1 MKFEKNF
8 NIKEAFLE
16 IYPSH
21 DYDKCCIF
29 DRKNKLTIEYSI
41 CIWLNVGFDMRIIK
55 NDGLGDFIIYEGMQ
69 PFSQEDFDTIIV
81 PLLAHDHR
89 YEANTMIIE
98 REGRVV
104 YKGPKNSKV
113 DAMVNPSKETLD
125 RVNNF
130 LTNQE
135 IRYHKNQEK

>member
-1 MKFEKNF
+1 MKFEKSF

-113 DAMVNPSKETLD
+113 DAMVNPSKATLD

-135 IRYHKNQEK
+135 IKYHKNQEK

>member
-1 MKFEKNF
+1 MKFEKKF
-8 NIKEAFLE
+8 NIQDAFLKL
-16 IYPSH
+16 YPNH
-21 DYDKCCIF
+21 DTDKCYIS
-29 DRKNKLTIEYSI
+29 DEENKLTIEYSI

-55 NDGLGDFIIYEGMQ
+55 NDDLGDFIIYEGMQ

-89 YEANTMIIE
+89 DDSKNIVIKRNEDI
-98 REGRVV
+98 V
-104 YKGPKNSKV
+104 YYGPRNPKV
-113 DAMVNPSKETLD
+113 DAIVNPSKETLD
-125 RVNNF
+125 KVNNF